1 MKRARA
7 FGGMGV
13 VMIAL
18 AAGPDVRAELVLGEY
33 IIDRQQG
40 FLGVVTS
47 LTHETF
53 LSPVN
58 NATSG
63 FGTLFETIVLSDGA
77 DRVDEVRFGGDDD
90 FPEYVSLVT
99 DGLDWY
105 VYDALRFNTGGV
117 STFVGLESQRLPP
130 SDPKEPPPDDFGGCP
145 DLCGAT
151 ITRVVRELTL
161 SLESPGSDPN
171 GDGNWTEMNIRSVT
185 TIYGIPEPG
194 TLSLAAPVL
203 AALAFR
209 RRR

>member
-1 MKRARA
+1 MSRLRALPALGVGLAALVLTTPARA
-7 FGGMGV
+7 E
-13 VMIAL
+13 IA
-18 AAGPDVRAELVLGEY
+18 LGEY
-33 IIDRQQG
+33 IIDRNQG

-58 NATSG
+58 TASSG
-63 FGTLFETIVLSDGA
+63 AGTLFEDIVLVDGAERVDEVSFDNDPDFETYAALVSDGA
-77 DRVDEVRFGGDDD
+77 DWF
-90 FPEYVSLVT
+90 L
-99 DGLDWY
+99 
-105 VYDALRFNTGGV
+105 YDTLRFDSGSV
-117 STFVGLESQRLPP
+117 SNFLGLESQRLPL
-130 SDPKEPPPDDFGGCP
+130 SDPMPPDDFGQTCP

-171 GDGNWTEMNIRSVT
+171 GDGNWTEMQIRAVT

-194 TLSLAAPVL
+194 TLTLGTPVL
-203 AALAFR
+203 AALLLR